1 MGSVHNLKTPV
12 MAILTLLITFCDHG
26 VGLRERVRSGN
37 LEAGVLISFR
47 VFDEAA
53 RSPDV
58 EVVQSRMG
66 VALEREMRLVRR
78 VSSAWRTALI
88 VPPLEVVT
96 LAWPFGSLAHGQTIG
111 QPAGF
116 LMTISRLEIVGSS

>member
-26 VGLRERVRSGN
+26 VGLRERVLSGN

-58 EVVQSRMG
+58 EVVQSRMRVVCG
-66 VALEREMRLVRR
+66 REVRLVGRMSGAR
-78 VSSAWRTALI
+78 CTALI
-88 VPPLEVVT
+88 VPPSEIVT
-96 LAWPFGSLAHGQTIG
+96 LARSFRSLAHAQTR
-111 QPAGF
+111 QQRAGC
-116 LMTISRLEIVGSS
+116 LMSIRTGLI

>member
-1 MGSVHNLKTPV
+1 MGSVHDLKTPV
-12 MAILTLLITFCDHG
+12 MPTLARLITFRDHVTG
-26 VGLRERVRSGN
+26 FGERVLSGN
-37 LEAGVLISFR
+37 LEAGVLISFL

-53 RSPDV
+53 RGPDV

-66 VALEREMRLVRR
+66 VALGREMRLMGR
-78 VSSAWRTALI
+78 VSSARRTALI
-88 VPPLEVVT
+88 VPPLKVVT
-96 LAWPFGSLAHGQTIG
+96 LAWVLRSLAHAETIG